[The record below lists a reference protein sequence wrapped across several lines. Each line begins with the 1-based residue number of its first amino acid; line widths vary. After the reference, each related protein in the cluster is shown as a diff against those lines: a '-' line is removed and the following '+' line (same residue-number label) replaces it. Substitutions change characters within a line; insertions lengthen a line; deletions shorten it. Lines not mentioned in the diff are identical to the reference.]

1 MYITVWGK
9 VMKLNKFMLLCGMLA
24 FCGMANAASL
34 DADIP
39 MKLQTI
45 STLENDIRILDTE
58 IAKCEKSKKGWVAA
72 TVIGSAGV
80 VATGVAAGVQGAK
93 IKDKKASVQTGNS
106 DIKNL
111 NTTLRGYNDGK

>member
-1 MYITVWGK
+1 
-9 VMKLNKFMLLCGMLA
+9 MKLNKFMLLCGMLA
-24 FCGMANAASL
+24 FCGMANAATM
-34 DADIP
+34 DATIP
-39 MKLQTI
+39 MKLETI
-45 STLENDIRILDTE
+45 STLENDILILDTE

-93 IKDKKASVQTGNS
+93 IKDKKAAKEQGNS

-111 NTTLRGYNDGK
+111 NTTLQGYNNDK